1 MAGDSSEERRR
12 HPAAIRRHDADQH
25 AADEPEEGAVV
36 VVPGYQ
42 SDTDTEEY
50 YNRHSD
56 SDETVSD
63 DGSHAAACSV
73 VPAQASCYYYG
84 DDATSRYSVAAR
96 YHGSAA
102 AAASSY
108 GNGGCEASS
117 SKAAA
122 MPMLACPVCGKEFR
136 SQKAVCGHMKVHQ
149 RVAAIGIGS
158 SQDREQGIVVGKGK
172 GIIKRGVDAVVGRW
186 GGTGKRGCSGFG
198 VRAAAGTTP
207 SAAAESEQPMGAI
220 VVAEPQIV
228 FQPMPL
234 AFAAPNLSS
243 SSVTI
248 ASASPIQPSVPM
260 AASAIATPVSSM
272 ASASPNPSSLPVA
285 SAIMT
290 NVSGHSSSA
299 EPIHNVDAM
308 GTSAV
313 AEAAAAA
320 NPLSE
325 AAPPAA
331 GEQGPPA
338 DHHQQPPPMAAAR
351 PRQNPMGYT
360 CDECTVWFPTHQGL
374 GGHVAGHRNRE
385 AAAGFPAGDG
395 AAAAAAC
402 RRGARQ
408 EKEHVCKVCGAVF
421 LAGVQLGGHMRKH
434 YGGPPIVPNKRPRLV
449 ASGGNIQTL
458 LPPPQVALTLALS
471 SVAAGEASSPA
482 PAVEAAAA
490 AQPAG
495 PEPAV
500 EGTTPEPAPGPAVAG
515 RVLLFGIDIGAV
527 AVQKQ
532 KPATKEG
539 PPSATE
545 GSESTGGGEQ

>member
-1 MAGDSSEERRR
+1 MVGDSSEERRR
-12 HPAAIRRHDADQH
+12 HPAIRRHDADQH

-63 DGSHAAACSV
+63 DDSNAAACSV
-73 VPAQASCYYYG
+73 LPAPASCYYYG
-84 DDATSRYSVAAR
+84 DAATSRYSVAAN

-102 AAASSY
+102 AAAAS

-149 RVAAIGIGS
+149 RVAAIGSIH
-158 SQDREQGIVVGKGK
+158 EQGIVGKGK

-402 RRGARQ
+402 RRGTRP

-434 YGGPPIVPNKRPRLV
+434 YGGPPIVPNKRPRLAV
-449 ASGGNIQTL
+449 AASGGNIQPL

-471 SVAAGEASSPA
+471 LVAAGEASPA
-482 PAVEAAAA
+482 PAVEAAE

-532 KPATKEG
+532 KPAAQEG
-539 PPSATE
+539 QSSATE